1 MTELQIAGSIIMIIL
16 SVAIIAIVLVQKD
29 KQANLSGA
37 ISGGDSSGNFFDKTK
52 GKHKEAV
59 LEKGTRILAIIFFI
73 IAIATTAVI
82 LFA

>member
-1 MTELQIAGSIIMIIL
+1 MTGLQITGSIIMMIL
-16 SVAIIAIVLVQKD
+16 SVAIIALVLAQKD

-37 ISGGDSSGNFFDKTK
+37 ISGGDSSSGFFDKTK

-59 LEKGTRILAIIFFI
+59 LEKGTRILAILFFI

-82 LFA
+82 LFF